1 MFRLKLDDMKCELRY
16 NTLIHQLFIY
26 MSNHDAHVF
35 LSSLDSLLRGDST
48 AKDRIIVRNFSHKLG
63 RFLQDI

>member
-1 MFRLKLDDMKCELRY
+1 MFRLKLDDMKCVLRY
-16 NTLIHQLFIY
+16 NTLIHELSID

-48 AKDRIIVRNFSHKLG
+48 AEDRIIIRNFSHKFR